1 LSFKSHLKI
10 VFLYL
15 SHDLPDGVDR
25 IGAKLGL
32 EVLVVTNLDS
42 QPEKEEK

>member
-1 LSFKSHLKI
+1 MLKI
-10 VFLYL
+10 PFEIFFPYL

-32 EVLVVTNLDS
+32 EVLVVTNLDT
-42 QPEKEEK
+42 QPEIEEK